1 MNKSFKLQRNE
12 PCPCGSGKKYKKC
25 CQNRVEE
32 QQNLWKELDYVWVT
46 PEMKHTLVMV
56 SGLKPDKNEE
66 VPDFAQLREALEEL
80 DKGIFNKELQL
91 TDVDNYISRLLEVF
105 TELLTK
111 DDYFREM
118 RFSLLQGLDILKYAD
133 QKMAEAGKEEAAAQ
147 EKMAEMLHE
156 VIQEWLKENIDDRAN
171 DWFLWKIMDS
181 LRKRS
186 YTLEER
192 AALLFGVFNTLN
204 DKPAENPFWE
214 AFVRV
219 VLYESSEAI
228 HALEEM
234 NVMDSSPPTLE
245 DEEAV
250 FTNEKMHELM
260 QQNPTYRQEIMARI
274 SQITSSAMKMLSEGR
289 LKLEVPPYA
298 VLGGLLVANEALRD
312 KAAAFEKKET
322 NEKSKEKAAEI
333 VESFLAHL
341 QKVNMNEKLTLNWM
355 ADYDILNETVRQFL
369 EQWLVTEGQEMP
381 EQEREQ
387 VIQCKLILGSG
398 HEARLSFF
406 IYILII
412 VSFVVEKDS
421 LLVLDSSRL
430 EKETG
435 QKFEEFFTAEGLE
448 EYAASLE
455 KEEKTAAAEHVRK
468 YKEQLES

>member
-1 MNKSFKLQRNE
+1 MNQSLKLQRNE

-32 QQNLWKELDYVWVT
+32 QKNLWKQLDYVWVT
-46 PEMKHTLVMV
+46 PELQHALVMV
-56 SGLKPDKNEE
+56 SGLKPDENEE
-66 VPDFAQLREALEEL
+66 VPDFEQLREALEEL

-91 TDVDNYISRLLEVF
+91 KGVDNYISRLLEVF

-118 RFSLLQGLDILKYAD
+118 RLGMLQGLDILKYAN
-133 QKMAEAGKEEAAAQ
+133 QKLAEAGEEQPGQ
-147 EKMAEMLHE
+147 EKLAEMLHE
-156 VIQEWLKENIDDRAN
+156 AIWEWLTENIDERAN

-192 AALLFGVFNTLN
+192 AVLLFGIFNTLN

-214 AFVRV
+214 GFVKV
-219 VLYESSEAI
+219 VLYESSEAVD
-228 HALEEM
+228 ALEEM
-234 NVMDSSPPTLE
+234 NVLDSGPPAVE
-245 DEEAV
+245 GEAAV
-250 FTNEKMHELM
+250 FTNEKMNELM

-274 SQITSSAMKMLSEGR
+274 SEITSSTMEMLTDGR
-289 LKLEVPPYA
+289 LKLELPPYA
-298 VLGGLLVANEALRD
+298 VLGGLLVANEALRNKGATLD
-312 KAAAFEKKET
+312 KKET
-322 NEKSKEKAAEI
+322 SKKFDKRLAEK
-333 VESFLAHL
+333 VEVIFAHL
-341 QKVNMNEKLTLNWM
+341 RKVNLTEKMTTSWI
-355 ADYDILNETVRQFL
+355 ADYDILIETAWQFL

-381 EQEREQ
+381 EQERER
-387 VIQCKLILGSG
+387 VIQCKSILGSG
-398 HEARLSFF
+398 HVARLSFF
-406 IYILII
+406 IYIITI

-435 QKFEEFFTAEGLE
+435 LKFEEFFTVEGLE
-448 EYAASLE
+448 QYAGFLE

-468 YKEQLES
+468 YKEQLET